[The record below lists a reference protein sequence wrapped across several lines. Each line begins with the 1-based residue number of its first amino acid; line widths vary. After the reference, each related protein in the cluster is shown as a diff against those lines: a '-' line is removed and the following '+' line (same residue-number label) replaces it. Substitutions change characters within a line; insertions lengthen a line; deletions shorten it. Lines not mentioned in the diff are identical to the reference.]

1 METVEKTENA
11 TKASSHEIDEMF
23 SVQDEDGVFPDI
35 PTLQDQLSGT
45 KKDGRSIG
53 RLETMETKTNWESF
67 INACD
72 EFSTDSKKV
81 IKYIKRKIKGRKGEK
96 QTEVKTIHIVPDD
109 DEAKWARRSANSA
122 ASRTS
127 TDTAYSSCSTESR
140 DNDGI
145 EVVHDMAV
153 DTPDTC

>member
-1 METVEKTENA
+1 MSLYRSRRRR
-11 TKASSHEIDEMF
+11 SSSSSSFKMSSSSSSF
-23 SVQDEDGVFPDI
+23 KMPSGQKK
-35 PTLQDQLSGT
+35 DQLSGT